1 MSAWIR
7 ENALARRAPNRSHRQ
22 RILIVGGQA
31 ESAYLAGLYTL
42 AANPAVVVRP
52 APEPVTADEVLAQA
66 EEYRRRHPDDVDQVW
81 CVLDAEGIDLAA
93 LRARAVETDVEVAV
107 SNPCFELWLLLH
119 FVERAPGPM
128 SRDGAVRAL
137 RQYLPDHDRMR
148 LDFADFQKGLGMAA
162 DLARSLETGEM
173 TNPSSG
179 MWRVVTRIF
188 GPKRI
193 E

>member
-1 MSAWIR
+1 MSPTR
-7 ENALARRAPNRSHRQ
+7 ENALARRVPFREARQ
-22 RILIVGGQA
+22 RILVYGGQA

-52 APEPVTADEVLAQA
+52 APEPVTADEVIALA
-66 EEYRRRHPDDVDQVW
+66 EEYRRRHPDEVDQVW
-81 CVLDAEGIDLAA
+81 CVLDAEEADLPT
-93 LRARAVETDVEVAV
+93 LRMRAVEADVELAV

-119 FVERAPGPM
+119 HVERAPGLM
-128 SRDGAVRAL
+128 SRDGAVRIL
-137 RQYLPDHDRMR
+137 RQHLPDYDRMR
-148 LDFADFQKGLGMAA
+148 LDFADVQKGLGMAV

-179 MWRVVTRIF
+179 MWRLATRVF
-188 GPKRI
+188 GQKRI